1 MQAIDLPWLEEL
13 LTTLPVLREKLPQA
27 LLLAG
32 RPGLGKGS
40 IAMQLAKGVLCES
53 TQIRRIACTAC
64 VSCHLFAAGNH
75 PDFRLLEI
83 ETDAAEAAEPESEDK
98 AVAPKAGRRIISV
111 DKIRSLLDFAGM
123 SAHRGRGKAIVIYTA
138 EDMNPSASNAILK
151 ILEEPPPDTY
161 FLLVSHQPDRLNAT
175 LRSRC
180 FQLKIPAPGVAQ
192 IRDWLANMGSENPD
206 LALALADQAPLEAMK
221 LAKDETFWIKRRQL
235 FMRLADARFDPLKAA
250 DAVEESDPTEV
261 FRLLSQWVYDLT
273 SVASGLDVRY
283 NLDHKK
289 DLGRLAQ
296 DTSATVWFA
305 WYRRLL
311 QFGRSAQHPL
321 NKRLALESL
330 FTAYPVL
337 RRKGKSSGGSGVE

>member
-1 MQAIDLPWLEEL
+1 MQILELPWLEEL
-13 LTTLPVLREKLPQA
+13 LTSLPVHRDNLPQA

-32 RPGLGKGS
+32 RPGLGKRS
-40 IAMQLAKGVLCES
+40 VAMHLVKGMLCEAPG
-53 TQIRRIACTAC
+53 TRQIACATC

-83 ETDAAEAAEPESEDK
+83 ESEAADADEPEAQDK

-111 DKIRSLLDFAGM
+111 DKIRSLADFAGM

-138 EDMNPSASNAILK
+138 EDMHPSAANAVLK
-151 ILEEPPPDTY
+151 ILEEPPPGTY

-180 FQLKIPAPGVAQ
+180 FQLKIPTPAIAKVT
-192 IRDWLANMGSENPD
+192 DWLAHMGGQDPE

-221 LAKDETFWIKRRQL
+221 LARDETFWVRRRHL
-235 FMRLADARFDPLKAA
+235 FMRLADSQFDPLKAA
-250 DAVEESDPTEV
+250 DAVEQADPTEV
-261 FRLLSQWVYDLT
+261 FRLLSQWVYDLV

-283 NLDHKK
+283 NFDHKN

-296 DTSATVWFA
+296 GTSGALWFA
-305 WYRRLL
+305 WHRRLL
-311 QFGRSAQHPL
+311 QFGRSSQHPL

-337 RRKGKSSGGSGVE
+337 PRAGRSSRASQGD